1 MNDLESTM
9 NSVHEEVDSIA
20 SSLDLMRDEAF
31 TQFMG
36 DILTECQVVDDYYLA
51 HYYNKKIGARIDAYE
66 FEDESLTLFTT
77 LWKNPTSN
85 NVLQAI
91 TNAELKDAA
100 RRTLRFFSD
109 SKSGKLPGDRIDVGS
124 SAYDVAKKI
133 FQD

>member
-51 HYYNKKIGARIDAYE
+51 HY
-66 FEDESLTLFTT
+66 
-77 LWKNPTSN
+77 
-85 NVLQAI
+85 
-91 TNAELKDAA
+91 
-100 RRTLRFFSD
+100 
-109 SKSGKLPGDRIDVGS
+109 
-124 SAYDVAKKI
+124 
-133 FQD
+133 

>member
-1 MNDLESTM
+1 
-9 NSVHEEVDSIA
+9 
-20 SSLDLMRDEAF
+20 LM
-31 TQFMG
+31 T
-36 DILTECQVVDDYYLA
+36 ITL
-51 HYYNKKIGARIDAYE
+51 HIIKKIGARIDAYE

-133 FQD
+133 FQDRAEIDTLKIIIITNGTVKRQVGKNSLGNLGCRTD